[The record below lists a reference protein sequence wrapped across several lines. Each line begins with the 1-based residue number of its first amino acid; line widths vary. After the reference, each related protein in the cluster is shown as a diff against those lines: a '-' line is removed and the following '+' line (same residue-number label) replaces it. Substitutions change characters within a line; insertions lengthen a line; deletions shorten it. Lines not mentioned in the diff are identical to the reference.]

1 MGCYE
6 DFMEFREEVERLKK
20 DRPRRTTT
28 DINEDCA
35 VAVEI
40 GASL

>member
-20 DRPRRTTT
+20 DRPRRTAT
-28 DINEDCA
+28 DISENTA
-35 VAVEI
+35 SAVEVEE
-40 GASL
+40 AL